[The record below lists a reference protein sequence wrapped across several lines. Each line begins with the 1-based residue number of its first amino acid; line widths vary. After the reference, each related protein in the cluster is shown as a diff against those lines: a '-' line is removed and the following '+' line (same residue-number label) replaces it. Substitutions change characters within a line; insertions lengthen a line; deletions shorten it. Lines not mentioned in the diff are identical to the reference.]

1 MITRLA
7 HICIE
12 SRDLEATEKFYRV
25 LGLKRQF
32 DFRNKQNELVGFYLA
47 FANRTFIEIIKN
59 TTAGGEGIIK
69 HFAIEVDD
77 ADKAYEN
84 LKNAGYAVTEKEF
97 AGDNNWMITCQD
109 PNGIL
114 IELQQYTDKSM
125 QLVGGV
131 CEVDYEP

>member
-1 MITRLA
+1 MKTELA

-25 LGLKRQF
+25 LGLERQF

-47 FANRTFIEIIKN
+47 FANRTFIEVIRN
-59 TTAGGEGIIK
+59 NRAGGEGIIK
-69 HFAIEVDD
+69 HFAMEVDNVD
-77 ADKAYEN
+77 EAYAR
-84 LKNAGYAVTEKEF
+84 LDRAGYAVTDKEL
-97 AGDNNWMITCQD
+97 AGDHNWMITCRD
-109 PNGIL
+109 PNGVF
-114 IELQQYTDKSM
+114 IELQQYTDNSM